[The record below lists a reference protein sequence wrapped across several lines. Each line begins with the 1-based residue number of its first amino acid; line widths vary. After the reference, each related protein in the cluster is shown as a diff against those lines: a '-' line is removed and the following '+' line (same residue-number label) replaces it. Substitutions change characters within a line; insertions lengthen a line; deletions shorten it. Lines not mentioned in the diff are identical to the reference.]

1 MADERAEIPVR
12 AKPKLFHSSDS
23 LHFSK
28 MPILLFPLCSIF
40 SNMGI
45 KELQDIVCVCVCVR
59 ERERGREGQGEDGE
73 ERLGF
78 TSSRR

>member
-28 MPILLFPLCSIF
+28 MPISLFPLCSIF
-40 SNMGI
+40 FNMGI
-45 KELQDIVCVCVCVR
+45 KELQDIVCV
-59 ERERGREGQGEDGE
+59 
-73 ERLGF
+73 
-78 TSSRR
+78 

>member
-28 MPILLFPLCSIF
+28 MPISLFPLCSIF
-40 SNMGI
+40 FNMGM
-45 KELQDIVCVCVCVR
+45 KELQDIVCVWER

>member
-28 MPILLFPLCSIF
+28 MPISLFPLCSIF
-40 SNMGI
+40 FNMGI
-45 KELQDIVCVCVCVR
+45 KELQECVCVCVR
-59 ERERGREGQGEDGE
+59 EREGGRGRERMVKKD
-73 ERLGF
+73 
-78 TSSRR
+78 

>member
-28 MPILLFPLCSIF
+28 MPISLFPLCSIF
-40 SNMGI
+40 FNMGI
-45 KELQDIVCVCVCVR
+45 KELQDIVCVCVR
-59 ERERGREGQGEDGE
+59 ERDRQGGREGQGEDGE
-73 ERLGF
+73 KILRF

>member
-28 MPILLFPLCSIF
+28 MPISLFPLCSIF
-40 SNMGI
+40 FNMGI
-45 KELQDIVCVCVCVR
+45 KELQDIVCVW
-59 ERERGREGQGEDGE
+59 EGGREGQGEDGE